1 AFVRQHCLQLW
12 ISLVIQ
18 EKVPVKQYLRVFEL
32 GLDRLRDKACRV
44 RKHAV
49 TLVMHMIL
57 NNPYFVIDSTRAQIE
72 KGQNDAKRKLVEL
85 RQELEKL
92 NKNIKED
99 KKMEE
104 KKSQSDDEDSGAE
117 DKTIDEDNEMNV
129 DNNQKK
135 ETEENKESIEEQ
147 IMRVEEVVTFYKDGF
162 RFIDLI
168 EQANQDVVNL
178 FNSPTLADCIQAI
191 DFFVNIR
198 HYRLTWPN
206 MEQILPITQAFV
218 KICFDLSPIIPQ
230 IHIPL
235 YQAHAIIR
243 ALKDATF
250 SEELYFEEILKQ
262 LIKEKK
268 ISTKAITEA
277 LWKLYKFPYDG
288 NSDVIAGKILTF
300 IVGNE
305 VNTKLNDITDLI
317 QTKEKNH
324 RFVHISCLLLQLAAT
339 PKEIENGIRPKQF
352 RLPKTHRLF
361 EILGKII
368 VSSNKKIII
377 SF

>member
-1 AFVRQHCLQLW
+1 
-12 ISLVIQ
+12 
-18 EKVPVKQYLRVFEL
+18 
-32 GLDRLRDKACRV
+32 
-44 RKHAV
+44 
-49 TLVMHMIL
+49 
-57 NNPYFVIDSTRAQIE
+57 
-72 KGQNDAKRKLVEL
+72 
-85 RQELEKL
+85 
-92 NKNIKED
+92 
-99 KKMEE
+99 MEE

-135 ETEENKESIEEQ
+135 ETEENKEPIEEQ
-147 IMRVEEVVTFYKDGF
+147 IMRVEEIVTFYKDGL
-162 RFIDLI
+162 RFIVLI

-206 MEQILPITQAFV
+206 MEQNLRLMFRLIWSVDESKCKAITQAFV
-218 KICFDLSPIIPQ
+218 KICFDVSPTIPQ
-230 IHIPL
+230 MNVCSG
-235 YQAHAIIR
+235 AIIC

-268 ISTKAITEA
+268 IPTEAITEA
-277 LWKLYKFPYDG
+277 LWKLYKFPYDD
-288 NSDVIAGKILTF
+288 NTDVIAGKILTF

-339 PKEIENGIRPKQF
+339 PKKIENGIRPKQF
-352 RLPKTHRLF
+352 RLPKTHRLV

-368 VSSNKKIII
+368 VS
-377 SF
+377 